1 MAGSNVEDIKGK
13 LDIVDFLKGY
23 LKLQPA
29 GKNFKAL
36 CPFHNE
42 KTPSF
47 MISPDRQTW
56 HCFGCALGGDVFAF
70 VMRYENIEFGE
81 ALKIL
86 AEKAGVELKYSSSPD
101 YKFSG
106 LLYEINDAAKKFY
119 MGELRNFPEAARY
132 LSERGLSEA
141 TIEEFEIGWAPN
153 GSEML
158 NLHLMK
164 RGYAPE
170 DIVRAG
176 LAFKSERGLQL
187 DRFRGRIM
195 FPIHNHVG
203 KTVGFTG
210 RIFPKFD
217 DGSMGKYINSPET
230 PIFNKSKLLYGFWK
244 SKNAI
249 REANSVFLV
258 EGQMDFLMS
267 YQAGIQNAVASS
279 GTALTADHLR
289 ALRRLTDQLVLSFD
303 NDEAGWA
310 AGERAIDLAE
320 AADFNVKVIVLDG
333 FKDPADAIQ
342 NNTAAFTQAFHAARP
357 APEFYFERYLRDFKD
372 LSPRDALARGD
383 FKKNLRVVLGK
394 VKNIPSPVEQNI
406 WLKEF
411 GRRLGLDESALR
423 EETEQMSAG
432 TASGKDGAFDV
443 ADSREAIPP
452 RNLSRRELLSEYLL
466 AVSLAKNDFADI
478 EDSFPHLAENYQAVF
493 SLLKEGKKR
502 SADPQ
507 TDELVNVVMLR
518 SGEARQE
525 EIAQLKQ
532 YLAEEYS
539 KERREAFVSAVKRAE
554 ASGDET
560 AVKLA
565 LEEFHNHLQ

>member
-1 MAGSNVEDIKGK
+1 MAGSNVEEIKGK

-42 KTPSF
+42 KTASF
-47 MISPDRQTW
+47 MISPERQSW
-56 HCFGCALGGDVFAF
+56 HCFGCALGGDIFAF
-70 VMRYENIEFGE
+70 IMRYENIEFGE

-119 MGELRNFPEAARY
+119 IGELGKFPEAQGY
-132 LSERGLSEA
+132 LRERGLA
-141 TIEEFEIGWAPN
+141 DGTIEEFEVGWAPN

-158 NLHLMK
+158 SLHLINL
-164 RGYAPE
+164 GYAPE

-176 LAFKSERGLQL
+176 LAFKSERGLQS

-203 KTVGFTG
+203 KVVGFTG

-217 DGSMGKYINSPET
+217 DGTMGKYINSPET

-244 SKNAI
+244 SKNVI
-249 REANSVFLV
+249 REENSVFLV

-267 YQAGIQNAVASS
+267 YQAGIRNAVASS
-279 GTALTADHLR
+279 GTALTADHLH
-289 ALRRLTDQLVLSFD
+289 ALRRLTDMLVLSFD
-303 NDEAGWA
+303 NDEAGRA

-320 AADFNVKVIVLDG
+320 AADFNVKVIVLDE

-342 NNTAAFTQAFHAARP
+342 NDSAAFTQIFHAAQP
-357 APEFYFERYLRDFKD
+357 APEFYFERYLKNFKD
-372 LSPRDALARGD
+372 LSARDALARGD

-394 VKNIPSPVEQNI
+394 VRNIPSPVEQNI

-411 GRRLGLDESALR
+411 SRRLGLDESALR
-423 EETEQMSAG
+423 EEAEQLSAG
-432 TASGKDGAFDV
+432 AVSEKGGM
-443 ADSREAIPP
+443 ADPGLAGAIPR

-466 AVSLAKNDFADI
+466 AASLARNDFADI
-478 EDSFPHLAENYQAVF
+478 KDSIPHLAENYQAVF
-493 SLLKEGKKR
+493 ALLKEGKKA

-507 TDELVNVVMLR
+507 TDALMNLVMLR
-518 SGEARQE
+518 AGEAERE

-532 YLAEEYS
+532 YLADEYS
-539 KERREAFVSAVKRAE
+539 KEKREAFVSAVKRAE
-554 ASGDET
+554 ASGDEA

-565 LEEFHNHLQ
+565 LEEIHHHLQ